1 MIKIL
6 IISAGLVFSI
16 SAYGE
21 VDPFEDINL
30 ITHKF
35 NTKIDENFAVP
46 IAEAYVNLMPDKLEI
61 GVSNFV
67 ANYEDVNIGLNNL
80 LQGKIKHGLSDIGR
94 LLVNSTIGV
103 FGFIDVASKMGLE
116 KHDEDFGQT
125 LGYWGFRSGPY
136 IVLPFIGPSSLR
148 DTLAQ
153 IPDAFLGGLFFVD
166 HARTSYELTLV
177 DLLETRARYLG
188 MESLVIGDEYLFYR
202 DAYFQNMEY
211 EISDGM
217 IEDNFEGF
225 DDFDDFENLD

>member
-1 MIKIL
+1 MIKVFIL
-6 IISAGLVFSI
+6 SLSLMSSLNIYSNA
-16 SAYGE
+16 
-21 VDPFEDINL
+21 DPFEDINQV
-30 ITHKF
+30 THKF
-35 NTKIDENFAVP
+35 NAKIDENFAVP
-46 IAEAYVNLMPDKLEI
+46 IARAYVNVMPDKLEI

-94 LLVNSTIGV
+94 LLINSTIGV
-103 FGFIDVASKMGLE
+103 VGFIDVASRIGLE

-153 IPDAFLGGLFFVD
+153 IPDAFMGGLFFVD
-166 HARTSYELTLV
+166 HERTGYELTLV

-217 IEDNFEGF
+217 IEDNFE
-225 DDFDDFENLD
+225 DFDEFEDFD

>member
-6 IISAGLVFSI
+6 LISAGLVFSI

-21 VDPFEDINL
+21 VDPFEDINQV
-30 ITHKF
+30 THKF
-35 NTKIDENFAVP
+35 NTKIDESFAVP
-46 IAEAYVNLMPDKLEI
+46 IAGIYVNIMPDKLEI

-80 LQGKIKHGLSDIGR
+80 LQGKIKDGSSDIVR

-103 FGFIDVASKMGLE
+103 LGFVDVASKMGLE

-125 LGYWGFRSGPY
+125 LGYWGIGSGPY
-136 IVLPFIGPSSLR
+136 IVLPFLGPSSLR
-148 DTLAQ
+148 DTVAE

-166 HARTSYELTLV
+166 HERTSYELTLV

-202 DAYFQNMEY
+202 DAYFQNREY
-211 EISDGM
+211 EIFDGM
-217 IEDNFEGF
+217 IDDNFEDF
-225 DDFDDFENLD
+225 EDFD

>member
-35 NTKIDENFAVP
+35 NTKIDENFAAP
-46 IAEAYVNLMPDKLEI
+46 IAEIYVKIMPDKLETA
-61 GVSNFV
+61 VSNFV

-80 LQGKIKHGLSDIGR
+80 LQGKIKDGFSDIGR

-103 FGFIDVASKMGLE
+103 LGFVDVASKIGLE

-125 LGYWGFRSGPY
+125 LGYWGIRSGPY

-148 DTLAQ
+148 DTAAQ

-166 HARTSYELTLV
+166 HERTGYELTLV

-202 DAYFQNMEY
+202 DAYFQNREY
-211 EISDGM
+211 EIFDGM
-217 IEDNFEGF
+217 IDDNFEDF
-225 DDFDDFENLD
+225 EDFEDFD

>member
-1 MIKIL
+1 MIKVFIL
-6 IISAGLVFSI
+6 SVSLMLSLSVYSN
-16 SAYGE
+16 
-21 VDPFEDINL
+21 VDPFEDINQV
-30 ITHKF
+30 THKF
-35 NTKIDENFAVP
+35 NAKIDENFAIP
-46 IAEAYVNLMPDKLEI
+46 IAEVYVNVMPDKLEI

-67 ANYEDVNIGLNNL
+67 ANYEDVNVGINNL

-166 HARTSYELTLV
+166 HERTGYELTLV

-202 DAYFQNMEY
+202 DAYFQNRDY
-211 EISDGM
+211 EIYDGI

>member
-6 IISAGLVFSI
+6 IISAGLVFSL

-21 VDPFEDINL
+21 VDPFEDINQV
-30 ITHKF
+30 THKF
-35 NTKIDENFAVP
+35 NTKIDESFAAP
-46 IAEAYVNLMPDKLEI
+46 IAEIYVKIMPDKLEI

-80 LQGKIKHGLSDIGR
+80 LQGKIKDGFSDIGR

-103 FGFIDVASKMGLE
+103 LGFVDVASKMGLE

-125 LGYWGFRSGPY
+125 LGYWGISSGPY
-136 IVLPFIGPSSLR
+136 IVLPFLGPSSLR
-148 DTLAQ
+148 DTVAE

-166 HARTSYELTLV
+166 HERTSYELTLV

-217 IEDNFEGF
+217 IEDNFE
-225 DDFDDFENLD
+225 DFDEFEDFD

>member
-35 NTKIDENFAVP
+35 NTKIDENIATP
-46 IAEAYVNLMPDKLEI
+46 IAEIYVKITPDKLEAA
-61 GVSNFV
+61 VSNFV

-80 LQGKIKHGLSDIGR
+80 LQGKIKDGFSDIGR

-103 FGFIDVASKMGLE
+103 LGFVDVASKMGLE

-125 LGYWGFRSGPY
+125 LGYWGIRSGPY

-148 DTLAQ
+148 DTVAQ

-166 HARTSYELTLV
+166 HERTGYELTLV

-202 DAYFQNMEY
+202 DAYFQNREY
-211 EISDGM
+211 EIFDGM
-217 IEDNFEGF
+217 IDDNFEDF
-225 DDFDDFENLD
+225 EDFD

>member
-1 MIKIL
+1 MIKVFIL
-6 IISAGLVFSI
+6 SVSLMLSLSVYSN
-16 SAYGE
+16 
-21 VDPFEDINL
+21 VDPFEDINQV
-30 ITHKF
+30 THKF
-35 NTKIDENFAVP
+35 NVKIDENFAVP
-46 IAEAYVNLMPDKLEI
+46 IAEVYVNVMPDKLEI

-67 ANYEDVNIGLNNL
+67 ANYEDVNVGINNL

-94 LLVNSTIGV
+94 LLINSTIGV
-103 FGFIDVASKMGLE
+103 VGFIDVASRIGLE

-166 HARTSYELTLV
+166 HERTGYELTLV

-202 DAYFQNMEY
+202 DAYFQNRDY
-211 EISDGM
+211 EIYDGI

>member
-1 MIKIL
+1 MIKVFIL
-6 IISAGLVFSI
+6 SVSLMLSLSVYSN
-16 SAYGE
+16 
-21 VDPFEDINL
+21 VDPFEDINQV
-30 ITHKF
+30 THKF
-35 NTKIDENFAVP
+35 NAKIDENFAVP
-46 IAEAYVNLMPDKLEI
+46 IAEVYVNVMPDKLEI

-67 ANYEDVNIGLNNL
+67 ANYEDVNVGINSL

-166 HARTSYELTLV
+166 HERTGYELTLV

-202 DAYFQNMEY
+202 DAYFQNRDY
-211 EISDGM
+211 EIYDGI

>member
-1 MIKIL
+1 ML
-6 IISAGLVFSI
+6 SLSVYSN
-16 SAYGE
+16 
-21 VDPFEDINL
+21 VDPFEDINQV
-30 ITHKF
+30 THKF
-35 NTKIDENFAVP
+35 NAKIDKHFAVP
-46 IAEAYVNLMPDKLEI
+46 IAEVYVNVMPDKLEI

-67 ANYEDVNIGLNNL
+67 ANYEDVNVGINNL

-166 HARTSYELTLV
+166 HERTGYELTLV

-202 DAYFQNMEY
+202 DAYFQNREY
-211 EISDGM
+211 EIYDGI

>member
-6 IISAGLVFSI
+6 IISAGLVFSL

-21 VDPFEDINL
+21 VDPFEDINQV
-30 ITHKF
+30 THKF
-35 NTKIDENFAVP
+35 NTKIDESFAAP
-46 IAEAYVNLMPDKLEI
+46 IAEIYVKIMPDKLEI

-80 LQGKIKHGLSDIGR
+80 LQGKIKDGSSDIVR

-103 FGFIDVASKMGLE
+103 LGFVDVASKMGLE

-125 LGYWGFRSGPY
+125 LGYWGISSGPY
-136 IVLPFIGPSSLR
+136 IVLPFLGPSSLR
-148 DTLAQ
+148 DTVAE

-166 HARTSYELTLV
+166 HERTAYELTLV

-202 DAYFQNMEY
+202 DAYFQNREY
-211 EISDGM
+211 EILDGIM
-217 IEDNFEGF
+217 DDNFEDF
-225 DDFDDFENLD
+225 EDFD

>member
-1 MIKIL
+1 MIKVFIL
-6 IISAGLVFSI
+6 SVSLMLSLSVYSN
-16 SAYGE
+16 
-21 VDPFEDINL
+21 VDPFEDINQV
-30 ITHKF
+30 THKF
-35 NTKIDENFAVP
+35 NAKIDENFAVP
-46 IAEAYVNLMPDKLEI
+46 IAEVYVNVMPDKLEI

-67 ANYEDVNIGLNNL
+67 ANYEDVNVGINSL

-166 HARTSYELTLV
+166 HERTGYELTLV

-202 DAYFQNMEY
+202 DAYFQNREY
-211 EISDGM
+211 EIYDGI

>member
-6 IISAGLVFSI
+6 IISAGLVFSL

-21 VDPFEDINL
+21 VDPFEDINQV
-30 ITHKF
+30 THKF
-35 NTKIDENFAVP
+35 NTKIDESFAAP
-46 IAEAYVNLMPDKLEI
+46 IAEIYVKIMPDKLEI

-80 LQGKIKHGLSDIGR
+80 LQGKIKDGFSDIGR
-94 LLVNSTIGV
+94 LLVNSTIGAL
-103 FGFIDVASKMGLE
+103 GFVDVASKMGLE

-125 LGYWGFRSGPY
+125 LGYWGISSGPY
-136 IVLPFIGPSSLR
+136 IVLPFLGPSSLR
-148 DTLAQ
+148 DTVAE

-166 HARTSYELTLV
+166 HERTAYELTLV

-202 DAYFQNMEY
+202 DAYFQNREY
-211 EISDGM
+211 EISDGEL
-217 IEDNFEGF
+217 EDNFE
-225 DDFDDFENLD
+225 DFENFEDFD